1 MKTLNFTKIL
11 QAFTSCSLTITAY
24 AKMPNI
30 VLILA
35 DDLGYGDCQTFNS
48 ESKIKTP
55 HLNQL
60 AEEGVIF
67 TDAHSASA
75 TCTPSRYGLLTGINP
90 ARTGVLNT
98 LLARGKPIIKE
109 DEKTLADLF
118 RSKGYSTHLVGKWHL
133 GFYWDRKWT
142 DQPIRG
148 GAIDRGFDSFFGIHS
163 SAGSDPMCF
172 LDQDRLAGRPTEQI
186 SFTNYDI
193 RGNKLSKKTKSAPGF
208 SIKETSPTLVR
219 KAIQLIEEHTTSKE
233 TKPFFLYYA
242 SPIPHQPWVPM
253 KKFQGKS
260 GLDNYGDFVMQM
272 DWVVGQINQALKNA
286 GLEQNTLLFFTSD
299 NGVGPIAHKM
309 MKQRGHQSSEKF
321 RGMKAHRYEG
331 GHRVPFIAKWPG
343 KLKPGTTSKSTIN
356 FTDFFA
362 TFSELLGID
371 QKKEFPSAMDSQS
384 FLPALMNH
392 QKRFPRQPMV
402 HRLNALRVD
411 DWKWIHPERTISFE
425 KTSFQEFELYDL
437 QKDPGEKTNLAAE
450 NQKLAKEFFQ
460 TYQNFDQEIKLK

>member
-1 MKTLNFTKIL
+1 MKTLIFKKVL
-11 QAFTSCSLTITAY
+11 QAFACCSLTITAY

-35 DDLGYGDCQTFNS
+35 DDLGYGDCQPFNS

-60 AEEGVIF
+60 AKEGVRF

-90 ARTGVLNT
+90 ARTRVLNT
-98 LLARGKPIIKE
+98 LLARGMPIIE
-109 DEKTLADLF
+109 ENEKTIADLF

-133 GFYWDRKWT
+133 GFDWDRKWT

-148 GAIDRGFDSFFGIHS
+148 GAIERGFDTFFGIHS

-172 LDQDRLAGRPTEQI
+172 LKQDRLVGRPTESI
-186 SFTNYDI
+186 SLAKYNI
-193 RGNKLSKKTKSAPGF
+193 RGEKIEIKSKAAPGF
-208 SIKETSPTLVR
+208 SIEGTTPALVHR
-219 KAIQLIEEHTTSKE
+219 AVQKIEEHAANDYPQ
-233 TKPFFLYYA
+233 PFFLYYA

-260 GLDNYGDFVMQM
+260 GLGNYGDFVMQM
-272 DWVVGQINQALKNA
+272 DWVVGQINQALKKA

-309 MKQRGHQSSEKF
+309 MKQKGHQSSEKF
-321 RGMKAHRYEG
+321 RGMKALRYEG

-362 TFSELLGID
+362 TFAELLGVN
-371 QKKEFPSAMDSQS
+371 QEEEFPTAVDSQS
-384 FLPALMNH
+384 FFTALH
-392 QKRFPRQPMV
+392 EPEKRFHRPPMV

-411 DWKWIHPERTISFE
+411 DWKWIHPDRKTRFE
-425 KTSFQEFELYDL
+425 KTKPEDYALYDL
-437 QKDPGEKTNLAAE
+437 QKDPGEQNNLAAE
-450 NQKLAKEFFQ
+450 NQKLADKFFQ
-460 TYQNFDQEIKLK
+460 IYKKFDQEIKLK